1 MKWKRVLKSHCGTN
15 RGGTNREKIDTERE
29 ELEKLTGNQYRIDAN
44 KDGEISD
51 EDFRMLR
58 RDKVSKRELRDG
70 DTVVT
75 HEECKEAEKKILAI
89 NKKEGGAMSF
99 EKNVLKELG
108 KEYGEKKL
116 EMVVEDMIERGTIKR
131 HKFGDLYTDE
141 EEGDDDDDDDEE

>member
-1 MKWKRVLKSHCGTN
+1 
-15 RGGTNREKIDTERE
+15 
-29 ELEKLTGNQYRIDAN
+29 
-44 KDGEISD
+44 
-51 EDFRMLR
+51 MLR
-58 RDKVSKRELRDG
+58 EKVSKRELRDG

-75 HEECKEAEKKILAI
+75 HEECKEAEEKILAI

-108 KEYGEKKL
+108 REYGEKKL

-141 EEGDDDDDDDEE
+141 EEGDDDDDDDDEE

>member
-1 MKWKRVLKSHCGTN
+1 MKWKRVLKMHCGTN
-15 RGGTNREKIDTERE
+15 REKTDTERE
-29 ELEKLTGNQYRIDAN
+29 EFEKLTGNQNRIDAN
-44 KDGEISD
+44 KDGKISG
-51 EDFRMLR
+51 EDFKML

-75 HEECKEAEKKILAI
+75 HEECKEAEEKILAI

-141 EEGDDDDDDDEE
+141 EEGDDDDDDDDEE

>member
-1 MKWKRVLKSHCGTN
+1 MHCGTN
-15 RGGTNREKIDTERE
+15 REKTDTERE
-29 ELEKLTGNQYRIDAN
+29 EFEKLTGNQNRIDAN
-44 KDGEISD
+44 KDGKISG
-51 EDFRMLR
+51 EDFKML

-75 HEECKEAEKKILAI
+75 HEECKEAEEKILAI

-141 EEGDDDDDDDEE
+141 EEGDDDDDDDDEE

>member
-1 MKWKRVLKSHCGTN
+1 MKWKTVLKSHCGTN
-15 RGGTNREKIDTERE
+15 RGTNREKVDTERE
-29 ELEKLTGNQYRIDAN
+29 EFEKLTGNQNRIDAN
-44 KDGEISD
+44 KDGKITG
-51 EDFRMLR
+51 EDFKML

-75 HEECKEAEKKILAI
+75 HEECKEAEEKILAI

-141 EEGDDDDDDDEE
+141 EEGDEDEDEDEE